1 MQIYESDEKS
11 NSVKSVM
18 KAFLIMEELDKYG
31 ELSIGELSDRL
42 LMDKSTVHRL
52 INTIKDAGY
61 INQNPNN
68 RKYANSL
75 KLLAMG
81 NRVMD
86 KTGVKHISRPVM
98 EELAEKTGETVNLGV
113 RVGNKI
119 FYIDKLE
126 SSSTIKV
133 GLGIGTSVPCYCSGL
148 GKAILAYTPDAERR
162 TILDRASFEA
172 FTEKTITDIAL
183 LQNELQRVKKEGYS
197 IDDEEYLIGLICFGA
212 PIFDYHGDPI
222 AAISVSCPKYRYD
235 PDQHRALYGKLVT
248 EASERISRMLGFKPN
263 I

>member
-1 MQIYESDEKS
+1 MQLHDTDERT

-31 ELSIGELSDRL
+31 ELSIGDISDRL
-42 LMDKSTVHRL
+42 NMDKATVHRL
-52 INTIKDAGY
+52 VKTIKEAGY
-61 INQNPNN
+61 INQNPDN

-86 KTGVKHISRPVM
+86 KTGIKHVSRPIM
-98 EELAEKTGETVNLGV
+98 EELSEKTGETVNLGV

-133 GLGIGTSVPCYCSGL
+133 GHGIGTSVPCYCSGL
-148 GKAILAYTPDAERR
+148 GKAILAFTHEKEQLS
-162 TILDRASFEA
+162 ILNSASFET
-172 FTEKTITDIAL
+172 FTENTITDIAL
-183 LQNELQRVKKEGYS
+183 LQEELKKIRKVGYS
-197 IDDEEYLIGLICFGA
+197 IDDEEYLIGLICIGA

-235 PDQHRALYGKLVT
+235 PDQHLSIYSGLVT
-248 EASERISRMLGFKPN
+248 EAADRISRILGFKPD
-263 I
+263 

>member
-1 MQIYESDEKS
+1 MQGYDEDRS

-42 LMDKSTVHRL
+42 HMDKATVHRL

-61 INQNPNN
+61 INQNPDS

-86 KTGVKHISRPVM
+86 KTGVKHIAGPVM
-98 EELAEKTGETVNLGV
+98 EELAAKTGETVNLGV
-113 RVGNKI
+113 LAGNKV

-148 GKAILAYTPDAERR
+148 GKVILSYMPEKERQNVLGS
-162 TILDRASFEA
+162 TSFEI
-172 FTEKTITDIAL
+172 FTENTITDMESL
-183 LQNELQRVKKEGYS
+183 REELKKIRNVGYA

-235 PDQHRALYGKLVT
+235 PDQHLTLYAELVA
-248 EASERISRMLGFKPN
+248 EAAERISRMLGFKPN